1 MFMTYMSIS
10 PLLLLL
16 FSNLY
21 LPFKTVTN
29 KNTAEVL
36 TRPWEEHAPCPVRKD
51 I

>member
-1 MFMTYMSIS
+1 MSVS

-21 LPFKTVTN
+21 LPFMMVTN

-36 TRPWEEHAPCPVRKD
+36 VRLWEEHILALSS
-51 I
+51 